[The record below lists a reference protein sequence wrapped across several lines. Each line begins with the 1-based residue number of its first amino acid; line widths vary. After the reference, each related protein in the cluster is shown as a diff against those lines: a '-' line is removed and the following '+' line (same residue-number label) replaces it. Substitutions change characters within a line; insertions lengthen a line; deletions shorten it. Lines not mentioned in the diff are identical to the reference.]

1 MIFLSDKL
9 LGMIVCGVFA
19 AILVILV
26 ICAIVSQVN
35 AKKKPQPQPAKKEVS
50 KKATPVEEDEEDEEE
65 TPAVVAAPVDDS
77 TEEESEEESEE
88 AAEEPAEEESEEEP
102 EEAAEEPTEEESE
115 EETEE
120 AAEEPT
126 EEESEEESEE
136 ETEEPTEDESEEE
149 SEEETEELAEESEE
163 ESEEE
168 IEEPAEEESEEE
180 TEEPAEEESEEDPE
194 EETEEPAEELEEE
207 SEEETEEPVEEESE
221 EESEEEIEEPA
232 EEESGEETEE
242 PAEEE
247 SEEETEEPTEEE
259 SEEESEEETEEPT
272 EEESNE
278 EPEEKEHAVDEALLA
293 AEQAEVKPNAST
305 GRYAG
310 KYIINVDGAGQYRF
324 KLIAS
329 NGQQLIASEAY
340 TTESGCRKGIDTI
353 KRNVSVGRV
362 KIDADKHNLY
372 FFTLTSKQ
380 NRILAQS
387 ASYKSKDSAIRASE
401 SFKKFA
407 LTENIVFDE
416 ENVDKT
422 ASDVEI
428 ANVDFEVK
436 EGGYYSIEQDNHGF
450 IYVLKAS
457 NKVKIVTSQDYS
469 SHSAA
474 KDAYERFKD
483 AVYNGEWQIVKDKN
497 GNFQFKLYLRH
508 RLVVAGELYQSKD
521 QVKSTIASI
530 KSWAQK
536 AEYEESKPEE
546 EE

>member
-65 TPAVVAAPVDDS
+65 TPAVVATPVEDS
-77 TEEESEEESEE
+77 
-88 AAEEPAEEESEEEP
+88 
-102 EEAAEEPTEEESE
+102 TEEESE

-120 AAEEPT
+120 TA
-126 EEESEEESEE
+126 
-136 ETEEPTEDESEEE
+136 
-149 SEEETEELAEESEE
+149 
-163 ESEEE
+163 
-168 IEEPAEEESEEE
+168 EEPAEEESEEE
-180 TEEPAEEESEEDPE
+180 TEEPAEEESEE
-194 EETEEPAEELEEE
+194 ETEEAAEEPVEEE
-207 SEEETEEPVEEESE
+207 SEEETEEP
-221 EESEEEIEEPA
+221 A
-232 EEESGEETEE
+232 
-242 PAEEE
+242 
-247 SEEETEEPTEEE
+247 EEE
-259 SEEESEEETEEPT
+259 SEEESEEETEEPAEEESDDESEEET
-272 EEESNE
+272 EEESEEETE
-278 EPEEKEHAVDEALLA
+278 EPVEDESEEESEEPAEELEEKSEEESEEETEEPAEEESEEEFEEKEHAVDEALLA